1 MRLFVWRVRLLVLLF
16 ALCAGIPRASA
27 QFDTASVV
35 GTVKDASGATV
46 PDAKVTLTNTQT
58 AVSVVR
64 TTTADGN

>member
-35 GTVKDASGATV
+35 GTVT
-46 PDAKVTLTNTQT
+46 
-58 AVSVVR
+58 
-64 TTTADGN
+64 